1 MAPVIMYVSS
11 AHLCQRRAASVNRK
25 RQIVVAVQNAECRMS
40 CTGTVILGLMRAPI
54 AESGADVDTGAVQC
68 TVLLGYNDP
77 VISGPLSEGIQ

>member
-1 MAPVIMYVSS
+1 
-11 AHLCQRRAASVNRK
+11 
-25 RQIVVAVQNAECRMS
+25 MS